1 MALQHVKKGIKGLR
15 GTLPGVCK
23 VPDEEVEFPGGR
35 VPPALPAVIQGR
47 GRGHLVVAVESY
59 GTKHKSLSFS
69 LLSLFT
75 LSLLL
80 FIVLDSS
87 VISLCP
93 APFL

>member
-35 VPPALPAVIQGR
+35 VPPALPPVIQGR
-47 GRGHLVVAVESY
+47 GRGHLIAVKNY

-69 LLSLFT
+69 HLIHSFTIAIYCLGFFSDFPLSSSF
-75 LSLLL
+75 SLK
-80 FIVLDSS
+80 
-87 VISLCP
+87 
-93 APFL
+93 